1 MMSGDG
7 YSILTGHTSTFHT
20 ADYVVLAATLSVS
33 AGIGFFYAIKDR
45 NNVSTN
51 EFLLGGRK
59 MNVFPIA
66 MSLLV
71 TFLSALTILGT
82 PSEVYAYNSMFWWIC
97 LGFVVA
103 TLGAV
108 RIFIPFFYRLGTT
121 SVFEYLEMRFDKS
134 VRFIVSLL
142 FVIQIMLYMSF
153 VLYAPCLAL
162 SAVTGLSLWGSV
174 LSVGIVATLYTA
186 LGGMKAVVWTDTFQA
201 FIIIAGL
208 VAILIRGSVVMGGFD
223 KAWGDCLPTIQDY
236 VPCFDIDPTTRHS
249 FWSLVVGGGFMW
261 MSLYGVNQAQVQRAL
276 SCRSIAKAQV
286 ALVLNTFF
294 LIIVISMCCMIGIVM
309 YAFYSDCHPVSFNN
323 LISRTDQTLPLLVM
337 DILGVYPGIPG
348 MFVSSLLSGSLS
360 SISSGLNAVSAV
372 VPGDLIKPWCCSSI
386 SDRASAIMSKVI
398 VALSGST
405 IILLSFAVSRM
416 GTLFQAA
423 AAATSLLNGPIFGI
437 FVLGMFF
444 PWANSKGA
452 IVGSITSVAF
462 MTWIGVGAFVHRTGS
477 RVRSPVFT
485 HGCNWNVTMET
496 PLHNNTMFVTTTT
509 NILDSNTTTVAVTTE
524 TSSSVF
530 LPLYSLSYMYYTPTA
545 MAVLVLAGL
554 VTSLLSGPRKPSTLD
569 PRLISPLFD
578 RLFPFL
584 PEMLLQPLRCGVDHD
599 RHKQSYSL
607 PSVLSQDE
615 SPTCKPAITPADDR
629 TADQGLTLL
638 HTYT

>member
-1 MMSGDG
+1 MDGDG
-7 YSILTGHTSTFHT
+7 YSIVTGQVRTFHT
-20 ADYVVLAATLSVS
+20 ADYVVLAATLTVS
-33 AGIGFFYAIKDR
+33 AGIGFFYAVKDR
-45 NNVSTN
+45 NNVSTS

-59 MNVFPIA
+59 MHVIPIA

-82 PSEVYAYNSMFWWIC
+82 PAEVYTYNSMFWWIC
-97 LGFVVA
+97 VGFVLA
-103 TLGAV
+103 TVGAV
-108 RIFIPFFYRLGTT
+108 RVFIPFFYRLGTT
-121 SVFEYLEMRFDKS
+121 SVFEYLEMRFGRS

-174 LSVGIVATLYTA
+174 LSVGVVATMYTA

-201 FIIIAGL
+201 FIILAGL
-208 VAILIRGSVVMGGFD
+208 FAILIRGSAVVGGFD
-223 KAWGDCLPTIQDY
+223 KAWMIADKRSRIVFHD
-236 VPCFDIDPTTRHS
+236 FDTDPTTRHS

-276 SCRSIAKAQV
+276 SCRSITKAQI
-286 ALVLNTFF
+286 ALVLNTVF

-309 YAFYSDCHPVSFNN
+309 YAFYSDCHPVKFNN

-360 SISSGLNAVSAV
+360 SISSGLNAISAV
-372 VPGDLIKPWCCSSI
+372 VPGDLIKPWCCSHI
-386 SDRASAIMSKVI
+386 SDRSSTIMSKVI
-398 VALSGST
+398 VALSGS
-405 IILLSFAVSRM
+405 IIMLLCFVVSRM
-416 GTLFQAA
+416 GTLLQAA

-444 PWANSKGA
+444 PWANTKGA

-462 MTWIGVGAFVHRTGS
+462 MAWIGVGAFVHRTAS
-477 RVRSPVFT
+477 SVRSPIFT
-485 HGCNWNVTMET
+485 HGCNWNVTMDT
-496 PLHNNTMFVTTTT
+496 NNTVPMTTASTVLESNVTTLAMTT
-509 NILDSNTTTVAVTTE
+509 DA
-524 TSSSVF
+524 SSSVF

-545 MAVLVLAGL
+545 MAVLVLVGL
-554 VTSLLSGPRKPSTLD
+554 GTSLLTGPRQPSTLD

-578 RLFPFL
+578 RLFPCL
-584 PEMLLQPLRCGVDHD
+584 PEMLLKPLRCGVDHGLD
-599 RHKQSYSL
+599 TQGYNVA
-607 PSVLSQDE
+607 SVLSGDD
-615 SPTCKPAITPADDR
+615 SSFGKAIRTQAD
-629 TADQGLTLL
+629 TSAADKGLTLL
-638 HTYT
+638 HTYS

>member
-1 MMSGDG
+1 MSGDG
-7 YSILTGHTSTFHT
+7 YSIHTGHINTFHV

-33 AGIGFFYAIKDR
+33 AGIGLYYAIKDR
-45 NNVSTN
+45 NNLSTS

-82 PSEVYAYNSMFWWIC
+82 PAEVYAYNSMFWWIC
-97 LGFVVA
+97 LGVVVA
-103 TLGAV
+103 TLGAA

-121 SVFEYLEMRFDKS
+121 SVFEYLEMRFDKR
-134 VRFIVSLL
+134 VRLIVSLL

-162 SAVTGLSLWGSV
+162 SAATGLSLWGCV
-174 LSVGIVATLYTA
+174 LSVGIVATMYTA

-201 FIIIAGL
+201 FIILTGL
-208 VAILIRGSVVMGGFD
+208 VSILIRGSIVMGGFD
-223 KAWGDCLPTIQDY
+223 KAWMMAYRRSRIVFHD
-236 VPCFDIDPTTRHS
+236 FDTDPTTRHS
-249 FWSLVVGGGFMW
+249 FWSLVVGGGCMW

-276 SCRSIAKAQV
+276 SCRTIAKAQV
-286 ALVLNTFF
+286 ALVLNTIF

-309 YAFYSDCHPVSFNN
+309 YAFYSDCHPVDFNN

-337 DILGVYPGIPG
+337 DILGVYPGVPG

-360 SISSGLNAVSAV
+360 SISSGLNAISAV
-372 VPGDLIKPWCCSSI
+372 VPSDLIKPWCCSSI
-386 SDRASAIMSKVI
+386 SDRASAIMSKVT
-398 VALSGST
+398 VALSGAT
-405 IILLSFAVSRM
+405 IMLLSFLVSRM

-462 MTWIGVGAFVHRTGS
+462 MMWIGVGAFVHRAGS
-477 RVRSPVFT
+477 SVRSPVFT

-496 PLHNNTMFVTTTT
+496 PLDNNTMLATTPTI
-509 NILDSNTTTVAVTTE
+509 ILDSNATTVAMATD

-545 MAVLVLAGL
+545 MAVLVLVGL
-554 VTSLLSGPRKPSTLD
+554 VSSLLTGPHKPSTLD

-584 PEMLLQPLRCGVDHD
+584 PDMLLKPLRCGVDHGLD
-599 RHKQSYSL
+599 KQSYSL

-615 SPTCKPAITPADDR
+615 SPTCKPD
-629 TADQGLTLL
+629 LTLVDEQTAEQCSTL
-638 HTYT
+638 RHA